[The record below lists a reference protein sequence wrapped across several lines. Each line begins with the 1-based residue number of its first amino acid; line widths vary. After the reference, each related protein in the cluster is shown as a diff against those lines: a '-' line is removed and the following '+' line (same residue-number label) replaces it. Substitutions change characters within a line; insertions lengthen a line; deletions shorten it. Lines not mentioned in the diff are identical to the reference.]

1 MNNPSISAKVTSPRS
16 GRTRYATNVSMP
28 KSLNGKNSRKGRMSK
43 KDGEEFCRKHLNLSA
58 RRGQSKIAVDDDD
71 YYQDCCGEPMELH
84 YEESMSDFRYEGE
97 LESVLE
103 SFQSRQHRV
112 HDLFNEDQDAWEDL
126 TEYVNSSPDGL
137 PQEGESTEEES
148 AAETNVSVSERY
160 QKDMDKESK
169 SWDIFSDKAIERS
182 NAPFADRCPLCQ
194 SPCSREIPVI
204 FLHGNSLV
212 LK

>member
-1 MNNPSISAKVTSPRS
+1 MYNPSISAKVTSPRS
-16 GRTRYATNVSMP
+16 GRSRYVTNVSMP
-28 KSLNGKNSRKGRMSK
+28 KPLIGRKPRKGRASK
-43 KDGEEFCRKHLNLSA
+43 KDGEAFVTKHLNLNA

-71 YYQDCCGEPMELH
+71 YYQDGCGEPMELH
-84 YEESMSDFRYEGE
+84 DENMSAFRYQGE

-103 SFQSRQHRV
+103 SLQSRQHRV

-148 AAETNVSVSERY
+148 AAEKNVSVSERY
-160 QKDMDKESK
+160 QKDMDNESK
-169 SWDIFSDKAIERS
+169 SWDIFCDKAIERS
-182 NAPFADRCPLCQ
+182 NAPFADRCSLCQ
-194 SPCSREIPVI
+194 SPCSREIPII
-204 FLHGNSLV
+204 FLHGIPLL